1 MDKNWKI
8 LRPNEAEVRKI
19 RDTLNCSP
27 VTAAILVN
35 RNIVSEKD
43 AFVFFNASIA
53 DIRPPFAIKDMDIAV
68 RRIHTAVIRREKIL
82 IFGDYDVDGIT
93 SAAVLSEFLTYIGA
107 DVSCYIPHR
116 VKEGYSLQTGH
127 IRNYAA
133 AKGINLI
140 ITVDCGSKSHDAVSL
155 AKAAGIDVIISDH
168 HAIDGSMPEAVAVV
182 NPKREDCKAGFD
194 NLAGVGVV
202 FCLLICLRKYLRDMN
217 FWQNMPEP
225 NLKKFCDLVAL
236 GTVADVVPLT
246 AENRILSKIG
256 LELINSGE
264 RTGIRALVKACGIG
278 ENSPAI
284 SDDIAF
290 RLAPRLNAAGRVD
303 HALTALS
310 LLTTDDMETAR
321 RFART
326 LNLMNQQRQSLEREI
341 FEEILEY
348 LKQNPDILRQYSLVL
363 SDPGWHEG
371 ILGIVASKIV
381 ERYYRPVILIG
392 TGNGMGKGSG
402 RSIPGI
408 DINAGLVAC
417 EKDLEFFG
425 GHAMAAGLTIKTDN
439 IPRFRKNFENVIRNT
454 TGLQRFLREIPI
466 DYEIGFDEISDE
478 LTDELKSLEPFGEG
492 NPEPLFMARNIM
504 VSSSKIVGENHRRMI
519 LRQAEG
525 RNGRAVNAI
534 QFNIDRDRPLKD
546 RFDRMAFRLRRNHW
560 NGKSTLQ
567 IIVEET

>member
-1 MDKNWKI
+1 MQT
-8 LRPNEAEVRKI
+8 VRNI
-19 RDTLNCSP
+19 RDALNCSP
-27 VTAAILVN
+27 VTAAVLVN

-43 AFVFFNASIA
+43 AFVFFNASLA

-93 SAAVLSEFLTYIGA
+93 SSAVLSEFLAYIGA

-133 AKGINLI
+133 AKGISLI
-140 ITVDCGSKSHDAVSL
+140 ITVDCGSKSHDAVNL
-155 AKAAGIDVIISDH
+155 AKAAGIDVIITDH
-168 HAIDGSMPEAVAVV
+168 HAIDGSMPEAIAVV

-217 FWQNMPEP
+217 FWQNRQEP

-246 AENRILSKIG
+246 AENRILSKTG

-264 RTGIRALVKACGIG
+264 RTGIRALVKACGIC
-278 ENSPAI
+278 ENSPAD

-290 RLAPRLNAAGRVD
+290 RLAPRLNAAGRVG
-303 HALTALS
+303 HAETALS
-310 LLTTDDMETAR
+310 LLTADDIETAR
-321 RFART
+321 QTART
-326 LNLMNQQRQSLEREI
+326 LNLMNQQRQGIEKEI

-348 LKQNPDILRQYSLVL
+348 MKQHPDMLRQYSLVL
-363 SDPGWHEG
+363 SNPGWHEG

-439 IPRFRKNFENVIRNT
+439 IPLFRKNFENVIRQT
-454 TGLQRFLREIPI
+454 TGLRHFSREIPI

-478 LTDELKSLEPFGEG
+478 LADELKSLEPFGEG

-534 QFNIDRDRPLKD
+534 QFNIDKDRPLKD

-567 IIVEET
+567 IIVAET

>member
-8 LRPNEAEVRKI
+8 LRPDVQAVGKLRKV
-19 RDTLNCSP
+19 LNCSP

-35 RNIVSEKD
+35 RNIVSEKQ
-43 AFVFFNASIA
+43 AFAFFNASLA

-68 RRIHTAVIRREKIL
+68 RRIHAAVIRGEKIL

-107 DVSCYIPHR
+107 EVSCYIPHR

-127 IRNYAA
+127 IRKYAA
-133 AKGINLI
+133 AKEIRLI

-155 AKAAGIDVIISDH
+155 AKAAGIDVIVTDH
-168 HAIDGSMPEAVAVV
+168 HATDGSMPEAVAVV
-182 NPKREDCKAGFD
+182 NPKREDCTAGFD
-194 NLAGVGVV
+194 HLAGVGVV
-202 FCLLICLRKYLRDMN
+202 FCLLICLRKYLRDIN
-217 FWQNMPEP
+217 FWQNRPEP
-225 NLKKFCDLVAL
+225 NLKRYCDLVAL

-246 AENRILSKIG
+246 AENRILSKTG

-264 RTGIRALVKACGIG
+264 RTGIRALVKACGIA
-278 ENSPAI
+278 ENRPAD

-290 RLAPRLNAAGRVD
+290 RLAPRLNAAGRVG
-303 HALTALS
+303 HAQTSLS
-310 LLTTDDMETAR
+310 LLTTDDTESAR
-321 RFART
+321 QIARD
-326 LNLMNQQRQSLEREI
+326 LNLMNQERQGLEKEI

-348 LKQNPDILRQYSLVL
+348 LKQQPDMLSQYSLVL

-371 ILGIVASKIV
+371 ILGIVASRIV

-392 TGNGMGKGSG
+392 TGNGLGKGSG

-408 DINAGLVAC
+408 DLHAGLVAC

-425 GHAMAAGLTIKTDN
+425 GHAMAAGLTIKTDH
-439 IPRFRKNFENVIRNT
+439 IPRFRKNFENAIRQT
-454 TGLQRFLREIPI
+454 AGTHCFSREILI
-466 DYEIGFDEISDE
+466 DYELGFDEFSDE
-478 LTDELKSLEPFGEG
+478 LLDELQSLEPFGEG
-492 NPEPLFMARNIM
+492 NPEPLFMARDIR

-519 LRQAEG
+519 LRQQSG
-525 RNGRAVNAI
+525 KSINAI
-534 QFNIDRDRPLKD
+534 QFNIDTDRPLKD

-560 NGKSTLQ
+560 NGRSTAQ
-567 IIVEET
+567 ITVEET